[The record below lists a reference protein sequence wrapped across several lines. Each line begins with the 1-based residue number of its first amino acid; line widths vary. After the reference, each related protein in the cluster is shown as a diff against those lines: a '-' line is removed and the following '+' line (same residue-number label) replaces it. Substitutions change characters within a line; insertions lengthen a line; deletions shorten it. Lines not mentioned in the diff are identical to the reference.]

1 MTLPELAIKR
11 PVTILMVLVSIIVL
25 GLVAL
30 QRLPLAFMPDFVE
43 PELFVHLPYDN
54 ASPEQVERMIV
65 RPVEDALGSV
75 RGLKTMWSRCG
86 RMCGG

>member
-1 MTLPELAIKR
+1 VTLPELAIKR

-43 PELFVHLPYDN
+43 PELFVHLPYEN
-54 ASPEQVERMIV
+54 ASPSSPVATAHSCRFAARDIV
-65 RPVEDALGSV
+65 CRRANEH
-75 RGLKTMWSRCG
+75 
-86 RMCGG
+86 